1 MHQAFF
7 NTFTY
12 QLEDSEENMQTTPL
26 HSTRSLR
33 NLYFVRTVFQ
43 VAWAA
48 SVIATAIKQP
58 VTAAV
63 LFLLY
68 PLWDVVCTIYDL
80 NTFSKSGSSRTSQIV
95 NAILGVAAAIGIG
108 LTVFQT
114 PIYAVA
120 IFGLW
125 AFGAGVLQLVV
136 GLIRRKELGGG
147 QWSMILSGA
156 QSALAGV
163 VFVVLGLSGKQ
174 HIKDVA
180 GYAIFGALYF
190 LIGGILL
197 TRKFSKSSTVIA
209 D

>member
-1 MHQAFF
+1 MKPIL
-7 NTFTY
+7 
-12 QLEDSEENMQTTPL
+12 LEP
-26 HSTRSLR
+26 TRSLR
-33 NLYFVRTVFQ
+33 NLYLVRTAFQ
-43 VAWAA
+43 VVWAA
-48 SVIATAIKQP
+48 SVISTAVSQP
-58 VTAAV
+58 QVAAL

-68 PLWDVVCTIYDL
+68 PLWDVACTIYDL
-80 NTFSKSGSSRTSQIV
+80 NTFSKSGSSRTSQII
-95 NAILGVAAAIGIG
+95 NAALGIAAAIGIG

-120 IFGLW
+120 IFGVW

-156 QSALAGV
+156 QSALAGIA
-163 VFVVLGLSGKQ
+163 FVVLGLHEKR
-174 HIKDVA
+174 HIKDVG

-197 TRKFSKSSTVIA
+197 SRKLSKSTAAKAIS
-209 D
+209 

>member
-1 MHQAFF
+1 ME
-7 NTFTY
+7 TIS
-12 QLEDSEENMQTTPL
+12 LE
-26 HSTRSLR
+26 STRSLR
-33 NLYFVRTVFQ
+33 NLYFVRTAFQ
-43 VAWAA
+43 GVWAA
-48 SVIATAIKQP
+48 SVITTAIKQP
-58 VTAAV
+58 RIAAV

-68 PLWDVVCTIYDL
+68 PLWDVACTVYDL
-80 NTFSKSGSSRTSQIV
+80 NTLSKSGSSRTSQIV
-95 NAILGVAAAIGIG
+95 NAVLGVAAAVGIG

-136 GLIRRKELGGG
+136 GLIRRKEFGGG

-156 QSALAGV
+156 QSALAGIA
-163 VFVVLGLSGKQ
+163 FIVLGLHDKK
-174 HIKDVA
+174 HIGDVG

-197 TRKFSKSSTVIA
+197 TRKLSKASTAIG

>member
-1 MHQAFF
+1 
-7 NTFTY
+7 
-12 QLEDSEENMQTTPL
+12 MQTISL
-26 HSTRSLR
+26 DSTRSLR
-33 NLYFVRTVFQ
+33 NLYFVRTAFQ
-43 VAWAA
+43 VVWAIT
-48 SVIATAIKQP
+48 VMATATKQP
-58 VTAAV
+58 IIAAV

-80 NTFSKSGSSRTSQIV
+80 NNFSKSGSSRTSQIF
-95 NAILGVAAAIGIG
+95 NAILGVAAAAGIA
-108 LTVFQT
+108 LTVFKT

-125 AFGAGVLQLVV
+125 ALGAGVLQLVV
-136 GLIRRKELGGG
+136 GFIRRKEFGGG

-156 QSALAGV
+156 QSALAGG
-163 VFVVLGLSGKQ
+163 VFVALGLSGKQ

-197 TRKFSKSSTVIA
+197 TRKLSKS
-209 D
+209 

>member
-1 MHQAFF
+1 MEPIL
-7 NTFTY
+7 
-12 QLEDSEENMQTTPL
+12 LEP
-26 HSTRSLR
+26 TRSLR
-33 NLYFVRTVFQ
+33 NLYLVRTAFQ
-43 VAWAA
+43 VVWAA
-48 SVIATAIKQP
+48 SVISTAVSQP
-58 VTAAV
+58 QVAAL

-68 PLWDVVCTIYDL
+68 PLWDVACTIYDL
-80 NTFSKSGSSRTSQIV
+80 NTFSKSGSSRTSQII
-95 NAILGVAAAIGIG
+95 NAALGVAAAIGIG

-120 IFGLW
+120 IFGVW

-156 QSALAGV
+156 QSALAGIA
-163 VFVVLGLSGKQ
+163 FVVLGLHEKR
-174 HIKDVA
+174 HIKDVG

-197 TRKFSKSSTVIA
+197 SRKLSKSTAATAIS
-209 D
+209 